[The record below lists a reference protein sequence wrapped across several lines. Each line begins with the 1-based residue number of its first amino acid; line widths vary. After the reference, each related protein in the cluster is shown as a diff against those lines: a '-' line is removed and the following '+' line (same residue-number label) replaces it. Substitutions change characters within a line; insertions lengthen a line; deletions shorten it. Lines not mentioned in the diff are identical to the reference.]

1 MRPNILI
8 FMTDHQ
14 RGDSVLGRAIMP
26 NSERLR
32 EKGIT
37 FSETFCPS
45 PHCCPARATF
55 FTGLY
60 PPQHNVWHN
69 VDVGNAITRGLAEG
83 VRTWSEDLADAG
95 YRMWYSGKWH
105 VSMTESPA
113 DRGWNC
119 CEGTKSDYSDAT
131 PQNIWPM
138 FERLAAAGGCGERD
152 RGPNQ
157 IMMPGYPEFTICGT
171 AGERKRNDDHVIEHA
186 VDKMKELAADP
197 SDEPWCLY
205 AGCVGPHDPYFVS
218 QEYLDMYDINDIELP
233 PNFHDEMADKP
244 NFYRRTQD
252 VFSQLTEEEHKK
264 SILHFLAYCTY
275 EDALLGQL
283 LDALEETGQAENT
296 IVIATSDHGDYMAEH
311 GLWAKGVPCFRGAY
325 HVPLI
330 VRWPEGIKRPGTTI
344 DEMVNLAD
352 IAPTL
357 LDIAGVETDRE
368 FVGESLVPFFNNEA
382 PEWRD
387 MTFTQTNG
395 NELYAIQRACFNKEF
410 KMVYNGFD
418 YDELYDLTQDPHEL
432 RNVVDDP
439 EYKHIVRDMMKR
451 IWQFSKKT
459 GDECINPY
467 FIVRFAQY
475 GPALAFEDDCRM
487 HG

>member
-1 MRPNILI
+1 MTTKPNILI

-14 RGDSVLGRAIMP
+14 RGDSVLGKAIMP
-26 NSERLR
+26 NSDRLR
-32 EKGIT
+32 KQGIT

-60 PPQHNVWHN
+60 PAQHNIWHN
-69 VDVGNAITRGLAEG
+69 VNVGNAITRELADG
-83 VRTWSEDLADAG
+83 VRTWSEDLHDAG

-119 CEGTKSDYSDAT
+119 CEGTDSDYSGQKPAYV
-131 PQNIWPM
+131 WPRYQ
-138 FERLAAAGGCGERD
+138 EAGAEWFDRE
-152 RGPNQ
+152 RGPDQ
-157 IMMPGYPEFTICGT
+157 IMNPGYPPFTICGVEPEEKK
-171 AGERKRNDDHVIEHA
+171 GDGRVVKRAIE
-186 VDKMKELAADP
+186 KMKELATKD
-197 SDEPWCLY
+197 SDTPWCLY
-205 AGCVGPHDPYFVS
+205 AGCIGPHDPYRVP
-218 QEYLDMYDINDIELP
+218 QKYLDMYDIDDIELP
-233 PNFHDEMADKP
+233 PNFHDDMLDKP

-252 VFSQLTEEEHKK
+252 IFSQLSEEEHKK

-283 LDALEETGQAENT
+283 LDALDETGQADNT
-296 IVIATSDHGDYMAEH
+296 LVIATSDHGDYMGEH

-330 VRWPEGIKRPGTTI
+330 MRWPRGIANPGSTV

-352 IAPTL
+352 VAPTML
-357 LDIAGVETDRE
+357 EVAGLEAHRE
-368 FVGESLVPFFNNEA
+368 FVGESLVPFFNGET

-387 MTFTQTNG
+387 MSFTQTNG

-418 YDELYDLTQDPHEL
+418 YDELYDLTKDPHEL
-432 RNVVDDP
+432 KNVVNDP
-439 EYKHIVRDMMKR
+439 KYKNVVRQMMKR
-451 IWQFSKKT
+451 IWQFSHET
-459 GDECINPY
+459 GDTCVNPY
-467 FIVRFAQY
+467 IMVRFAQY
-475 GPALAFEDDCRM
+475 GPALAFEDGEPSM
-487 HG
+487 